1 MIRLA
6 LAGAVVL
13 ALAVASLFVGVGNV
27 TWSTLMGQGP
37 QGEAVQ
43 LLLVSRIPRT
53 LAVLLAGLSLGV
65 AGLIMQML
73 VRNRFVE
80 PSTAGTADS
89 AALGLLVV
97 TLLAPGLSIFGK
109 MLVASGF
116 ALAGTALFLVILQR
130 VPLRSVLLVPV
141 IGLMLGGVIDSVTGF
156 IAFRTDMLQSVNAW
170 MIGDFSGVLEGRY
183 ELLWVAFLLALL
195 AYVAADR
202 FTIAGMG
209 EAFTTNLGLNHGRIL
224 AAGLTIVAM
233 VTAVVVVTVG
243 MVPFIG
249 LVVPNLVS
257 MAMGDQARRSIPW
270 IALSGA
276 GLLLACDIAAR
287 LVVFPFEIPV
297 GTMVGVAGAALF
309 LALLLRRNARLG

>member
-6 LAGAVVL
+6 LASAAVL

-27 TWSTLMGQGP
+27 TWSALMGQGA
-37 QGEAVQ
+37 QGEAMQ

-97 TLLAPGLSIFGK
+97 TLLAPGMSIFGK
-109 MLVASGF
+109 MLVAAGF
-116 ALAGTALFLVILQR
+116 ALAGTALFLAILQR

-270 IALSGA
+270 IALCGA